1 MNKRNSHRIEL
12 VEYETR
18 KYPESEITKDL
29 GIMIWQSYGSQISID
44 EPSFK
49 NGNKWCLTSTGWV
62 GHIPLVPEIEIIL
75 TPKVD
80 IKNIF
85 SMLEYAYRLEKLE
98 FPKGITACDSLTE
111 FYETLAKLFALR
123 VLDRGRK
130 GFFRSYQARKDRIP
144 YVRGR
149 FDVRKSCQKP
159 WMVKPECCYEEHTSD
174 VEDNQILA
182 WTLRRILQ
190 SGICTER
197 SLPQVRRAYQSLRG
211 LATPIPCD
219 PQDCVGRLYNRL
231 NQDYQPMHALC
242 RFFLE
247 QSGPSHRVGDRTMIP
262 FLVDMAQLYE
272 LFVAEWLKA
281 HPPSGFVVKPHEKVV
296 IGQKGQGQEG
306 KIKFDID
313 LVVYERD
320 SQKARFILDTKYKAP
335 DHPGNTDINQVVT
348 YANTKECAEAILIY
362 PKPLNLDVMIGKIR
376 VRSLTFSLDGD
387 LEEAGHKFLE
397 DLLSGEDR

>member
-1 MNKRNSHRIEL
+1 MNSREIQRIEL

-18 KYPESEITKDL
+18 RFLESEISEEL
-29 GIMIWQSYGSQISID
+29 GMKIWQNYGNHISID

-49 NGNKWCLTSTGWV
+49 NGNQWSLTANGWA
-62 GHIPLVPEIEIIL
+62 GHIPLTPEFQIAL
-75 TPKVD
+75 LPKVE
-80 IKNIF
+80 IRNLF
-85 SMLEYAYRLEKLE
+85 GMLEYAYRLESLK
-98 FPKGITACDSLTE
+98 FPEGLTDCDSLEE
-111 FYETLAKLFALR
+111 FYETLARLFALR

-130 GFFRSYQARKDRIP
+130 GFFRSYQPRKDRIP

-149 FDVRKSCQKP
+149 FDVRKICQKP

-197 SLPQVRRAYQSLRG
+197 SLPSVRRAYQSLRG

-219 PQDCVGRLYNRL
+219 PKDCVGRLYNRL

-262 FLVDMAQLYE
+262 FLVDMAKLYE

-281 HPPSGFVVKPHEKVV
+281 QKLPDFEVESHDKVA
-296 IGQKGQGQEG
+296 IGQDGR
-306 KIKFDID
+306 IKFDID
-313 LVVYERD
+313 LVVYERYT
-320 SQKARFILDTKYKAP
+320 QKALLVLDTKYKAP
-335 DHPGNTDINQVVT
+335 DHPGNTDISQVVT
-348 YANTKECAEAILIY
+348 YATAKGCHEAILIY
-362 PKPLNLDVMIGKIR
+362 PKPLNLDERVGKIR

-397 DLLSGEDR
+397 DLFSDEDL

>member
-1 MNKRNSHRIEL
+1 MSSTEPKRIEL
-12 VEYETR
+12 KEYETQR
-18 KYPESEITKDL
+18 FPESEISEEL
-29 GIMIWQSYGSQISID
+29 GMKIWQSYGSQISID

-49 NGNKWCLTSTGWV
+49 NGREWGLTANGWA
-62 GHIPLVPEIEIIL
+62 GHIPLTPEFQIAL
-75 TPKVD
+75 LPKVE
-80 IKNIF
+80 IRNLF
-85 SMLEYAYRLEKLE
+85 GMLEYAYRLKDKSLK
-98 FPKGITACDSLTE
+98 FPEGLTDCDSLEE
-111 FYETLAKLFALR
+111 FYETLAKFFALR

-130 GFFRSYQARKDRIP
+130 GFFRSYQPRRDRIP

-159 WMVKPECCYEEHTSD
+159 WNVLPECSYKEHTSD

-190 SGICTER
+190 SGACTER

-219 PQDCVGRLYNRL
+219 PQDCVSRLYNRL

-247 QSGPSHRVGDRTMIP
+247 QSGPSHKVGDRTMIP
-262 FLVDMAQLYE
+262 FLVDMPKLYE
-272 LFVAEWLKA
+272 LFVAEWLEA
-281 HPPSGFVVKPHEKVV
+281 QSLPDFVVKSHVPVD
-296 IGQKGQGQEG
+296 IGQDGR
-306 KIKFDID
+306 IKFNID

-320 SQKARFILDTKYKAP
+320 AQKALFVLDTKYKAP
-335 DHPGNTDINQVVT
+335 DHPGNDDISQVVT
-348 YANTKECAEAILIY
+348 YATAKECDEAILIY
-362 PKPLNLDVMIGKIR
+362 PKPLNLDERVGKIR

-387 LEEAGHKFLE
+387 LEEAGSKFLE
-397 DLLSGEDR
+397 NLFSGDDH

>member
-1 MNKRNSHRIEL
+1 MNSRELQRIEL
-12 VEYETR
+12 VEYESR
-18 KYPESEITKDL
+18 RFPRSDISEGL
-29 GIMIWQSYGSQISID
+29 GLKIWQNYGNQISID

-49 NGNKWCLTSTGWV
+49 NGNQWSLTANSWA
-62 GHIPLVPEIEIIL
+62 GHIPLTPEFQIAL
-75 TPKVD
+75 LPKVE
-80 IKNIF
+80 IRNVF
-85 SMLEYAYRLEKLE
+85 GMLEYAYRLKSFKFLD
-98 FPKGITACDSLTE
+98 GLTDCDSLEE
-111 FYETLAKLFALR
+111 FYESLAKFFALR
-123 VLDRGRK
+123 VLDRGCK
-130 GFFRSYQARKDRIP
+130 GFFRSYQPRKDRIP

-197 SLPQVRRAYQSLRG
+197 SLPQVRRAYQSLQG

-219 PQDCVGRLYNRL
+219 LRDCIGRFYNRL

-247 QSGPSHRVGDRTMIP
+247 QSGPSHRIGDRTMIP

-272 LFVAEWLKA
+272 LFVAEWLKV
-281 HPPSGFVVKPHEKVV
+281 HMPPDFVVKSHEVVV
-296 IGQKGQGQEG
+296 IGREG
-306 KIKFDID
+306 RIKFDID

-320 SQKARFILDTKYKAP
+320 SQKALFVLDTKYKAP
-335 DHPGNTDINQVVT
+335 DHPGNDDISQVVT
-348 YANTKECAEAILIY
+348 YATSKECDEALLIY
-362 PKPLNLDVMIGKIR
+362 PKPLNMDEGVGKIR

-387 LEEAGHKFLE
+387 LEQAGRKFLE
-397 DLLSGEDR
+397 DLFSGEDR

>member
-1 MNKRNSHRIEL
+1 MNSREIQRIEL

-18 KYPESEITKDL
+18 RFLESEISEEL
-29 GIMIWQSYGSQISID
+29 GMKIWQNYGNHISID

-49 NGNKWCLTSTGWV
+49 NGNQWSLTANGWA
-62 GHIPLVPEIEIIL
+62 GHIPLTPEFQIAL
-75 TPKVD
+75 LPKVE
-80 IKNIF
+80 IRNLF
-85 SMLEYAYRLEKLE
+85 GMLEYAYRLESLK
-98 FPKGITACDSLTE
+98 FPEGLTDCDSLEE
-111 FYETLAKLFALR
+111 FYETLARLFALR

-130 GFFRSYQARKDRIP
+130 GFFRSYQPRKDRIP

-197 SLPQVRRAYQSLRG
+197 SLPSVRRAYQSLRG

-219 PQDCVGRLYNRL
+219 PQDCAGRLYNRL

-247 QSGPSHRVGDRTMIP
+247 QSGPSHRIGDRTMIP
-262 FLVDMAQLYE
+262 FLVDMPKLYE

-281 HPPSGFVVKPHEKVV
+281 QKLPDFVVKSHVPVV
-296 IGQKGQGQEG
+296 IGKEG
-306 KIKFDID
+306 RIKFDID
-313 LVVYERD
+313 LVVYERYT
-320 SQKARFILDTKYKAP
+320 QKARFVLDTKYKAP
-335 DHPGNTDINQVVT
+335 DHPGNDDISQVVT
-348 YANTKECAEAILIY
+348 YATAKGCHEAILIY
-362 PKPLNLDVMIGKIR
+362 PKPLNLDERVGKIR
-376 VRSLTFSLDGD
+376 VRGLTFSLDGD
-387 LEEAGHKFLE
+387 LEEAGRRFLQ
-397 DLLSGEDR
+397 DLLPGGDR

>member
-1 MNKRNSHRIEL
+1 MNFKERKRIEL
-12 VEYETR
+12 VEYKSR
-18 KYPESEITKDL
+18 RFPESEISEEL
-29 GIMIWQSYGSQISID
+29 GMKIWQNYGSQISID

-49 NGNKWCLTSTGWV
+49 NGNQWSLTANGWA
-62 GHIPLVPEIEIIL
+62 GHIPLTPEFQISL
-75 TPKVD
+75 LPKVE
-80 IKNIF
+80 IRNLF
-85 SMLEYAYRLEKLE
+85 GMLEYAYRLKSKSLK
-98 FPKGITACDSLTE
+98 FPEGLTDCDSLEE

-130 GFFRSYQARKDRIP
+130 GFFRSYQPRKDRIP

-159 WMVKPECCYEEHTSD
+159 WDVLPECRYEEHTSD

-247 QSGPSHRVGDRTMIP
+247 QSGPSHRIGDRTMIP
-262 FLVDMAQLYE
+262 FLVDMAKLYE

-281 HPPSGFVVKPHEKVV
+281 QTLPDFVVKSHEVVV
-296 IGQKGQGQEG
+296 IGQDGR
-306 KIKFDID
+306 IKFNID

-320 SQKARFILDTKYKAP
+320 TQKALLVLDTKYKAP
-335 DHPGNTDINQVVT
+335 DHPGNDDISQVVT
-348 YANTKECAEAILIY
+348 YATAKECHEAILIY
-362 PKPLNLDVMIGKIR
+362 PKSLNLDERVGKIR
-376 VRSLTFSLDGD
+376 VRSLAFSLDGD
-387 LEEAGHKFLE
+387 LEEAGSRFLY
-397 DLLSGEDR
+397 DLFLNEDR

>member
-1 MNKRNSHRIEL
+1 MSSREIQRIEL
-12 VEYETR
+12 VEYETQR
-18 KYPESEITKDL
+18 FPESEISEEL
-29 GIMIWQSYGSQISID
+29 GMKIWQSYGSQILID

-49 NGNKWCLTSTGWV
+49 NGNQWSLTANGWA
-62 GHIPLVPEIEIIL
+62 GHIPLTPEFQIAL
-75 TPKVD
+75 LPKVE
-80 IKNIF
+80 IRNLF
-85 SMLEYAYRLEKLE
+85 GMLEYAYRLKSKSLK
-98 FPKGITACDSLTE
+98 FPEGLTDCDSLEE
-111 FYETLAKLFALR
+111 FYERLANLFALR

-130 GFFRSYQARKDRIP
+130 GFFRSYQPRKDRIP

-149 FDVRKSCQKP
+149 FEIKKSCQKP

-211 LATPIPCD
+211 LATPVPCE
-219 PQDCVGRLYNRL
+219 PQDCAGRLYNRL

-247 QSGPSHRVGDRTMIP
+247 QSGPSHRIGDRTMIP
-262 FLVDMAQLYE
+262 FLVDMPKLYE
-272 LFVAEWLKA
+272 LFVAEWLEA
-281 HPPSGFVVKPHEKVV
+281 HLPSGFVVKPQEEVAL
-296 IGQKGQGQEG
+296 GQEG
-306 KIKFDID
+306 RIKFKID
-313 LVVYERD
+313 LVVYDRGT
-320 SQKARFILDTKYKAP
+320 QKEKALFVLDTKYKAP
-335 DHPGNTDINQVVT
+335 DRPGNDDISQVVT
-348 YANTKECAEAILIY
+348 YANIKDCQETVLIY
-362 PKPLNLDVMIGKIR
+362 PTPLNLDVMIGKIR

-387 LEEAGHKFLE
+387 LDQAGSRFLE

>member
-1 MNKRNSHRIEL
+1 ME
-12 VEYETR
+12 
-18 KYPESEITKDL
+18 
-29 GIMIWQSYGSQISID
+29 
-44 EPSFK
+44 
-49 NGNKWCLTSTGWV
+49 
-62 GHIPLVPEIEIIL
+62 
-75 TPKVD
+75 
-80 IKNIF
+80 
-85 SMLEYAYRLEKLE
+85 
-98 FPKGITACDSLTE
+98 E

-130 GFFRSYQARKDRIP
+130 GFFRSYQPRKDRIP

-197 SLPQVRRAYQSLRG
+197 SLPSVRRAYQSLRG

-219 PQDCVGRLYNRL
+219 PKDCVGRLYNRL

-262 FLVDMAQLYE
+262 FLVDMAKLYE

-281 HPPSGFVVKPHEKVV
+281 QKLPDFEVESHDKVA
-296 IGQKGQGQEG
+296 IGQDGR
-306 KIKFDID
+306 IKFDID
-313 LVVYERD
+313 LVVYERYT
-320 SQKARFILDTKYKAP
+320 QKALLVLDTKYKAP
-335 DHPGNTDINQVVT
+335 DHPGNTDISQVVT
-348 YANTKECAEAILIY
+348 YATAKGCHEAILIY
-362 PKPLNLDVMIGKIR
+362 PKPLNLDERVGKIR

-397 DLLSGEDR
+397 DLFSDEDL

>member
-1 MNKRNSHRIEL
+1 MNSREIQRIEL
-12 VEYETR
+12 VEYETQR
-18 KYPESEITKDL
+18 FPKSEISEEL
-29 GIMIWQSYGSQISID
+29 GMKIWQNYGSQISID

-49 NGNKWCLTSTGWV
+49 NGSQWCLTANGWA
-62 GHIPLVPEIEIIL
+62 GHIPLTPEFQIAL
-75 TPKVD
+75 LPKVE
-80 IKNIF
+80 IRNLF
-85 SMLEYAYRLEKLE
+85 GMLEYAYRLKSKSLK
-98 FPKGITACDSLTE
+98 FPEGLTDCDSLEE

-130 GFFRSYQARKDRIP
+130 GFFRSYQPRKDRIP

-197 SLPQVRRAYQSLRG
+197 SLPSVRRAYQSLRG

-219 PQDCVGRLYNRL
+219 PKDCVGRLYNRL

-262 FLVDMAQLYE
+262 FLVDMAKLYE

-281 HPPSGFVVKPHEKVV
+281 QKLPDFEVESHDKVA
-296 IGQKGQGQEG
+296 IGQDGR
-306 KIKFDID
+306 IKFDID
-313 LVVYERD
+313 LVVYERYT
-320 SQKARFILDTKYKAP
+320 QKALLVLDTKYKAP
-335 DHPGNTDINQVVT
+335 DHPGNTDISQVVT
-348 YANTKECAEAILIY
+348 YATAKGCHEAILIY
-362 PKPLNLDVMIGKIR
+362 PKPLNLDERVGKIR

-397 DLLSGEDR
+397 DLFSDEDL

>member
-1 MNKRNSHRIEL
+1 MNSREIQRIEL

-18 KYPESEITKDL
+18 RFLESEISEEL
-29 GIMIWQSYGSQISID
+29 GMKIWQNYGNHISID

-49 NGNKWCLTSTGWV
+49 NGNQWSLTANGWA
-62 GHIPLVPEIEIIL
+62 GHIPLTPEFQIAL
-75 TPKVD
+75 LPKVE
-80 IKNIF
+80 IRNLF
-85 SMLEYAYRLEKLE
+85 GMLEYAYRLESLK
-98 FPKGITACDSLTE
+98 FPEGLTDCDSLEE
-111 FYETLAKLFALR
+111 FYETLARLFALR

-130 GFFRSYQARKDRIP
+130 GFFRSYQPRKDRIP

-149 FDVRKSCQKP
+149 FDVRKICQKP

-197 SLPQVRRAYQSLRG
+197 SLPSVRRAYQSLRG

-219 PQDCVGRLYNRL
+219 PQDCAGRLYNRL

-247 QSGPSHRVGDRTMIP
+247 QSGPSHRIGDRTMIP
-262 FLVDMAQLYE
+262 FLVDMPKLYE

-281 HPPSGFVVKPHEKVV
+281 QKLPDFVVKSHVPVV
-296 IGQKGQGQEG
+296 IGKEG
-306 KIKFDID
+306 RIKFDID
-313 LVVYERD
+313 LVVYERYT
-320 SQKARFILDTKYKAP
+320 QKARFVLDTKYKAP
-335 DHPGNTDINQVVT
+335 DHPGNDDISQVVT
-348 YANTKECAEAILIY
+348 YATAKGCHEAILIY
-362 PKPLNLDVMIGKIR
+362 PKPLNLDERVGKIR

-387 LEEAGHKFLE
+387 LEEAGRRFLQ
-397 DLLSGEDR
+397 DLLPGGDR